1 MTEQTTTGTRFGDVR
16 AEVEPWTT
24 HLRAEHK
31 SPRTIESYA
40 DSLRQLGDFL
50 ADRGMPTQAS
60 AIRRE
65 HVEAFLLDLTERGRS
80 PATVA
85 LRFRS
90 LRPFFAYMIEEGE
103 ITLSPMARMKQPAV
117 AVDPVPV
124 LTQEQIAA
132 LVRACGGTEF
142 EDRRDLALL
151 LLYFDTGARLS
162 EVANLTTA
170 DVDMTQAVAVVVG
183 KGGSR
188 RALPFGATVGRA
200 LNRYMRARAHH
211 RDASSEWFWLGRRGR
226 LESRGIVQALKRRAA
241 VAGVEGFH
249 AHVLRHSFAS
259 GWLSAGGNETDLM
272 RLAGWRS
279 RTMLSR
285 YGASAADER
294 AREAH
299 RRLSPADRL

>member
-1 MTEQTTTGTRFGDVR
+1 MTVETRFGDIR
-16 AEVEPWTT
+16 AEIQPWST
-24 HLRAEHK
+24 HLQAEHK

-50 ADRGMPTQAS
+50 VAHGMPCAVS

-65 HVEAFLLDLTERGRS
+65 HIEAYLLDLSTRGRS

-90 LRPFFAYMIEEGE
+90 LRPFWNYMIDEGE
-103 ITLSPMARMKQPAV
+103 ITVSPMVKMRAPNV

-124 LTQEQIAA
+124 LSHEQITAM
-132 LVRACGGTEF
+132 VKACSGTEF
-142 EDRRDLALL
+142 DDRRDLALL
-151 LLYFDTGARLS
+151 LMYFDTGARLS
-162 EVANLTTA
+162 EVANLRVEDLDMAA
-170 DVDMTQAVAVVVG
+170 DVAIVVG
-183 KGGSR
+183 KGGAK
-188 RALPFGATVGRA
+188 RALPFGATVARA
-200 LNRYMRARAHH
+200 MNRYLRVRAHH
-211 RDASSEWFWLGRRGR
+211 REARSEFLWLGKRGR
-226 LESRGIVQALKRRAA
+226 LEPRGIVQALKRRAA

-299 RRLSPADRL
+299 RKLSPADRL